1 MSISSV
7 TASPLAAPSV
17 TPAAASN
24 AASVSGTQTTD
35 SFMQLLVAQIEN
47 QDPTKPMDASAMTA
61 QMSQLN
67 VVSGINQLNT
77 TLTAMAS
84 SSQRSDAM
92 QAASLIG
99 HSVMVPGNS
108 LQLANGSAKMGLQ
121 LDQSASDVQ
130 INILDSSGNVVNTQD
145 LGAQAAGLQNLTW
158 DGSTNSGASLGTPPY
173 TFTVTA
179 TNAGQVVPTSA
190 ITPLAVA
197 TVNNVV
203 MAGGVTSLNVAS
215 SGDAAKNVSMSNIY
229 EVIS

>member
-108 LQLANGSAKMGLQ
+108 VQLTNGSAKMGLQ
-121 LDQSASDVQ
+121 LGQAASDVQ
-130 INILDSSGNVVNTQD
+130 VNILDGSGNVVNTQD

-158 DGSTNSGASLGTPPY
+158 DGSTNAGASLGSPPY

-179 TNAGQVVPTSA
+179 TNAGQAVPTSA

>member
-1 MSISSV
+1 
-7 TASPLAAPSV
+7 
-17 TPAAASN
+17 
-24 AASVSGTQTTD
+24 
-35 SFMQLLVAQIEN
+35 
-47 QDPTKPMDASAMTA
+47 MTA

-77 TLTAMAS
+77 TLSAMAS

-99 HSVMVPGNS
+99 HSILVPGND
-108 LQLANGSAKMGLQ
+108 LQLTKGSATMGLQ
-121 LDQSASDVQ
+121 LGQAATDVQ
-130 INILDSSGNVVNTQD
+130 VNILDSSGKVVNTQD

-179 TNAGQVVPTSA
+179 TNSGKSIPSSD

-203 MAGGVTSLNVAS
+203 MAGGVTSLNVTAA
-215 SGDAAKNVSMSNIY
+215 GNAAKNVSMSNIY